1 MTSITPEA
9 VVKAFMTTK
18 DEIEELNNKVKKLK
32 ELQDKRK
39 LWMQSFLQKT
49 GQLSSKTP
57 FGTFSEKSKT
67 TVTVQDWTA
76 IREWIVD
83 NKKWEFLNKVVNK
96 TAVTEMFAKEK
107 ELPPGVGLE
116 TFIEVSVI
124 KSRKPSN
131 QGEM

>member
-18 DEIEELNNKVKKLK
+18 DDIEELNDKLKTLK

-49 GQLSSKTP
+49 GQLSSKTSL
-57 FGTFSEKSKT
+57 GTFSKKT
-67 TVTVQDWTA
+67 KTAVTVQDWTA
-76 IREWIVD
+76 TREWIV
-83 NKKWEFLNKVVNK
+83 NNEKWEFLNKVVNK
-96 TAVTEMFAKEK
+96 TAVTDMFAKEK

-116 TFIEVSVI
+116 TFVEVSVV
-124 KSRKPSN
+124 KNRKPSN